1 MAKITLWGMNQWL
14 QDNDNETILEELTL
28 PEGIDKD
35 KLLDTILLQCGEF
48 ESLYANPY
56 FLQDAIKVWGNKH
69 YTTLNKWVTALNIEY
84 NPLENYDRQE
94 SWTEQS
100 TESAESSK
108 ESSSTEQN
116 NGTVTGSGTNSSTTN
131 VTGSSS
137 TTVEQ
142 DTSVT
147 NNETQTDQVSAFDSN
162 AFVDKAKKTIAGTSV
177 TDSDT
182 ETIASNTS
190 AETVSGTTSSSEEN
204 DSTSTLSSTES
215 NTASN
220 TGSNTRTG
228 RTHGN
233 IGVTTSQ
240 QMLQSELDIAA
251 WNLYKHITDLF
262 QDEFCVAVYY

>member
-14 QDNDNETILEELTL
+14 QDNDNETIFEELTL

-35 KLLDTILLQCGEF
+35 KLLDTVLLQCGEF
-48 ESLYANPY
+48 EVLYANPY

-100 TESAESSK
+100 TESAQSSK
-108 ESSSTEQN
+108 QSNATEEN
-116 NGTVTGSGTNSSTTN
+116 SGTVNGSGTNESTTN
-131 VTGSSS
+131 VTGSS
-137 TTVEQ
+137 TTNVDQ

-162 AFVDKAKKTIAGTSV
+162 SFTDKAKKTIAGTSV
-177 TDSDT
+177 NDSSTDT
-182 ETIASNTS
+182 TASTS
-190 AETVSGTTSSSEEN
+190 SEETVNGTTSNSEEN
-204 DSTSTLSSTES
+204 ESTSTLSSTES

-251 WNLYKHITDLF
+251 WNLYEHITDLF